1 MDQKQAAG
9 LIILGGAGLA
19 IGSFLPWG
27 EIFGV
32 TTSGMDGG
40 DGWFTLTAGIVLV
53 GVGYLAFTGAVA
65 LPEWLG
71 WVALVVGAGVAI
83 LNYFDISGIEGVGVG
98 IGVWIMLAGSVLALA
113 GAVVALVGLLMGGK
127 KA

>member
-1 MDQKQAAG
+1 
-9 LIILGGAGLA
+9 
-19 IGSFLPWG
+19 LPWG